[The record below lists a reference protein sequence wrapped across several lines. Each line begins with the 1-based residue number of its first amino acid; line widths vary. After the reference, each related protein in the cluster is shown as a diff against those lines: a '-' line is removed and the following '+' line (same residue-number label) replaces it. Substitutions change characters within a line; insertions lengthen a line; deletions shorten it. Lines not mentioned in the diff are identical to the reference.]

1 MGNACKFEE
10 VETLKVVVVH
20 LTKEEGQLPNVDR
33 LFCRVVDASKRGIFC
48 LFSLIAYSKAFETE
62 KIIILSFFGI
72 KSSIYSLVSVDLLVI
87 TNGEECD
94 SAAL

>member
-20 LTKEEGQLPNVDR
+20 LTKEEGQLPNLDR

-48 LFSLIAYSKAFETE
+48 LFSLIAYSKAFET
-62 KIIILSFFGI
+62 KIIVLSFFGN
-72 KSSIYSLVSVDLLVI
+72 KSSIYSLVSVDLLVT

-94 SAAL
+94 SAAI